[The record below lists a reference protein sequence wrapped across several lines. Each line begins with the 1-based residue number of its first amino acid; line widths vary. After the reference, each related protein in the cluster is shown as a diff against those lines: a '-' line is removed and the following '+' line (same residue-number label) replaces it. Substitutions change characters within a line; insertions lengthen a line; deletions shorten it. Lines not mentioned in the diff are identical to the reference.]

1 MRQVRALTL
10 AAACALAL
18 SACAVGPDYAVP
30 PSPAGPAPALS
41 EAAAAT
47 TVPTPLP
54 PQWWRLFGDPV
65 LDGLVTRA
73 LERNTDLRVAAANLQ
88 RARALTS
95 EARAGRLPSTTLN
108 AQYVRQRFG
117 GQVFNAVGNVP
128 PVTTDFYTTGIDASY
143 EVDLFGGVSRAVRAA
158 IADEQAA
165 RAQVDAA
172 RVAVAAEVA
181 QTYAQGCALAVRVKT
196 AEETVAL
203 ARRALSLVDGTTTAG
218 YTDRRDLAAART
230 ALAQAEAALPQ
241 LVAERRASLYALAL
255 LTGDAPEDVSEDAAL
270 CSAVPGLAAPIPVGD
285 GQALL
290 ARRPD
295 IRVAERQLA
304 RDTERVGVA
313 IAALYPSIRLLGTPS
328 FGATR
333 PGDLGSSASF
343 GFSVG
348 PLISWNFPFNGAA
361 RARVRAA
368 RADTEAAL
376 ARFDAA
382 VLGALQETEQALARL
397 SGALAAEARLREAA
411 EAAAETARLTDMR
424 FRAGSDD
431 ALRLIETQRQWR
443 AAEAAHAE
451 AAGARAAAQ
460 VSVFRALGGGWE
472 EQPAAEAP

>member
-1 MRQVRALTL
+1 MSARAYAPLV
-10 AAACALAL
+10 AALML
-18 SACAVGPDYAVP
+18 SACAVGPDYVVP
-30 PSPAGPAPALS
+30 PSPGGPAPSLT
-41 EAAAAT
+41 EADAAT
-47 TVPTPLP
+47 TTPTPLP
-54 PQWWRLFGDPV
+54 AQWWRLFGDPV

-117 GQVFNAVGNVP
+117 GQVFNSVGNVP
-128 PVTTDFYTTGIDASY
+128 VVTTDFFTTGIDASY

-158 IADEQAA
+158 MADEQAA

-181 QTYAQGCALAVRVKT
+181 QTYAQGCSLAVRVRT

-203 ARRALSLVDGTTTAG
+203 TRRSLTLVESTTTVG

-241 LVAERRASLYALAL
+241 LVAERRASLYALAF
-255 LTGDAPEDVSEDAAL
+255 LTGDPPEDVSEPAANCL
-270 CSAVPGLAAPIPVGD
+270 AVPGLAAPLPVGD

-295 IRVAERQLA
+295 IRAAERTLA
-304 RDTERVGVA
+304 ADTERVGVA
-313 IAALYPSIRLLGTPS
+313 VAALYPQIRLLGTPS
-328 FGATR
+328 LGAAR
-333 PGDLGSSASF
+333 VGDLGSSASF
-343 GFSVG
+343 GFSIG
-348 PLISWNFPFNGAA
+348 PAISWNFPFNGAA
-361 RARVRAA
+361 RAQVRAA
-368 RADTEAAL
+368 KADTEASL

-382 VLGALQETEQALARL
+382 VLAALQETEQALARL
-397 SGALAAEARLREAA
+397 TGALAAEARLRDAA
-411 EAAAETARLTDMR
+411 DAAKETARLTELR
-424 FRAGSDD
+424 FKAGSDD
-431 ALRLIETQRQWR
+431 ALRLIEAQRQWR
-443 AAEAAHAE
+443 AAEAAFAE

-460 VSVFRALGGGWE
+460 VGVFRALGGGWE
-472 EQPAAEAP
+472 SPESGG